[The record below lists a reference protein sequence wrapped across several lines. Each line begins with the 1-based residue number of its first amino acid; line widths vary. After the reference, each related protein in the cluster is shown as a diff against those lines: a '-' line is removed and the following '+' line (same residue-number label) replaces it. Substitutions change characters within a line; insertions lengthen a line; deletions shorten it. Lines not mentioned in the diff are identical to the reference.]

1 MSIRVIIADNYAMFR
16 AGIARFLV
24 TENDLRIVGQYDD
37 LARLYKAVETLT
49 GGIVIFASSLEP
61 CLADLIEKAKG
72 RDTRFVAVLEKH
84 ESSQPFLRHN
94 IDGIIYRDV
103 GQPETLR
110 CLRAVISGN
119 RYTQKGSG
127 SPSDDIDSDSA
138 GQRVR
143 ERLSKKEL
151 QIIGLL
157 LKGYK
162 NKDIADELNN
172 SEQVIKN
179 YLRSI
184 FDKTGVSD
192 RLELALFTLHHRTLL
207 DAVGTSGVHLAA
219 MPSALSKTA

>member
-1 MSIRVIIADNYAMFR
+1 MHIRVIIADNYAMFR
-16 AGIARFLV
+16 AGMARFLV
-24 TENDLRIVGQYDD
+24 TESDFRIVGQCND
-37 LARLYKAVETLT
+37 LARLYKAVETLK

-61 CLADLIEKAKG
+61 SLSELMEKAKG
-72 RDTRFVAVLEKH
+72 SDIRFVAVLDKLD
-84 ESSQPFLRHN
+84 SPQPYLRHN

-103 GQPETLR
+103 SQVEALK
-110 CLRAVISGN
+110 CLRTVASGN
-119 RYTQKGSG
+119 KYTQKESEV
-127 SPSDDIDSDSA
+127 SPEHLDSDIV

-143 ERLSKKEL
+143 ARLSKKEL

-162 NKDIADELNN
+162 NKDIADELKN

-207 DAVGTSGVHLAA
+207 DAVGISATTSIHTVLG
-219 MPSALSKTA
+219 LSKTA